1 MPTTRRRP
9 TQEFEQ
15 TQAQLG
21 QQIVTLDG
29 LTGGQNSYTSP
40 TLLSPQMWSACS
52 NVYSGL
58 FGSIRRARWAPIL
71 TSATSGYTPTTVRMT
86 SMYGAYLP
94 QRNPWLF
101 FDTNGMIWFAD
112 LSKIGR
118 ASCRE
123 RV

>member
-94 QRNPWLF
+94 QLVAIFPRHWNNFGSQMNYMLRLVE
-101 FDTNGMIWFAD
+101 MIP
-112 LSKIGR
+112 S
-118 ASCRE
+118 
-123 RV
+123 